1 MPFYGNF
8 LSQKYL
14 QCPKTTQLWEWK
26 QQRNLV
32 GTSLASSLALRSPP
46 THTLAVRVSCYQELS
61 STHISEHPSSTPP
74 PQKKSLLFPQQP
86 TRGPFWHEQKRGN
99 LLGAPH
105 FDLIRK
111 SKVRTFIFTP
121 NSDSENQRSPWG
133 RGTNLQ
139 YSFLFSQPAPS
150 KVRTTVLSSGLEW
163 TVTHPV
169 PSTVSKMASVSFLS
183 EQTTRMQYLN
193 GARKL
198 GEEGRRWWEQW
209 WLTGWPSHCMW
220 LVILTEG
227 CSQGALN
234 HSVPGLTLHS

>member
-1 MPFYGNF
+1 MGIFSAKSICNV
-8 LSQKYL
+8 QKPL
-14 QCPKTTQLWEWK
+14 NSGSGSSKETW
-26 QQRNLV
+26 
-32 GTSLASSLALRSPP
+32 LAHPWPPPWPSEAP
-46 THTLAVRVSCYQELS
+46 THTHLQWGCLATRNCHQH
-61 STHISEHPSSTPP
+61 THQWAPLQHTPTHT
-74 PQKKSLLFPQQP
+74 QKKSLLFPQQP

-105 FDLIRK
+105 FDLVRK

-150 KVRTTVLSSGLEW
+150 KVRTTVLSSWLEW

-183 EQTTRMQYLN
+183 EQTTRM
-193 GARKL
+193 
-198 GEEGRRWWEQW
+198 
-209 WLTGWPSHCMW
+209 
-220 LVILTEG
+220 
-227 CSQGALN
+227 
-234 HSVPGLTLHS
+234 